1 MIRSML
7 RSGHGRLL
15 LSLLLL
21 TTILSSSHHP
31 TTTSAAFAYAFAPP
45 VTRRV
50 NTKPGTFF
58 STKQD
63 ETETN
68 TNADTNTNTSTGS
81 YAPRTGILQSL
92 LNVALGSPLWDY
104 VLVPQARKTMA
115 DTAEANGIAWRQQKE
130 WMEGRVRERIG
141 FTTSSSSSNAV
152 NLPVNDW
159 PDLHRS
165 QPIHIPDYY
174 KEASFHAYQEGNLC
188 WDAGLEQE
196 IASRAV
202 GARNFPKFGVDG
214 DTAFRQ
220 AFAEGLDQAGAR
232 LPSPTQV
239 SGRVVAVDLGCGTGL
254 SSRTLASTLFETTT
268 DSANHPQ
275 QQQRMFDKV
284 IGMDLSPYYI
294 EVGKTLLELDDTN
307 SNEWIN
313 PIDPRTK
320 DVVELKVANVED
332 TQLPSDSVDIVQI
345 LFVLHELPA
354 LQAANVIREAYRIL
368 KPNTGQ
374 LWMGEM
380 DFQAPHFA
388 AQRANPLLFSLIRA
402 TEPYLDDY
410 ADGFATHVQ
419 PTLVELF
426 DTVTWTA
433 ATGRHYA
440 CVATK
445 GSSDNNN
452 TSGSRNACKVVDKR
466 FLSNGDYAIE
476 DTHLQL
482 WENKQ

>member
-1 MIRSML
+1 MPRQL
-7 RSGHGRLL
+7 QGTLLL
-15 LSLLLL
+15 LSLVLL
-21 TTILSSSHHP
+21 TASRHHRPGSSAATTP
-31 TTTSAAFAYAFAPP
+31 TTSTATSFVFAFAPP
-45 VTRRV
+45 IFVSRQKGKA
-50 NTKPGTFF
+50 NPGLF
-58 STKQD
+58 SATQ
-63 ETETN
+63 ENEATATN
-68 TNADTNTNTSTGS
+68 NKSNSNQGS

-92 LNVALGSPLWDY
+92 LNVALRSPLWDY
-104 VLVPQARKTMA
+104 VLVPQARKTMV

-130 WMEGRVRERIG
+130 WMEGRVRDRLRLG
-141 FTTSSSSSNAV
+141 SSSV
-152 NLPVNDW
+152 EDW
-159 PDLHRS
+159 PDLHSS
-165 QPIHIPDYY
+165 QESIPEYY
-174 KEASFHAYQEGNLC
+174 KDASFHAYQRGNLC

-214 DTAFRQ
+214 DTAFRG
-220 AFAEGLDQAGAR
+220 AFAKGLDQAGAR
-232 LPSPTQV
+232 LPSHTDV
-239 SGRVVAVDLGCGTGL
+239 SGSVVAVDMGCGTGL
-254 SSRTLASTLFETTT
+254 SSRSLASSVFITT
-268 DSANHPQ
+268 DGQ
-275 QQQRMFDKV
+275 EKMFDKV
-284 IGMDLSPYYI
+284 LGMDLSPYYI
-294 EVGKTLLELDDTN
+294 EVGQTLLELDETQRND
-307 SNEWIN
+307 WIN
-313 PIDPRTK
+313 SIDPRSK
-320 DVVELKVANVED
+320 DIVELKVANVDD

-354 LQAANVIREAYRIL
+354 VQAANVIREAHRIL
-368 KPNTGQ
+368 KPSTGQ

-445 GSSDNNN
+445 GSSD
-452 TSGSRNACKVVDKR
+452 TSSRGSGDGGDKVIDKR